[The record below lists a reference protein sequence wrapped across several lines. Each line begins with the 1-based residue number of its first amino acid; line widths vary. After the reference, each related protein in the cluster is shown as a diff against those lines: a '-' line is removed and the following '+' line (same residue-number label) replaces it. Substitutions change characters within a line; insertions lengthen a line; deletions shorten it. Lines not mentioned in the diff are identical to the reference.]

1 MIVSSQQTTRPLVAV
16 IGGGAVTQKQYQ
28 LARDVGY
35 GLARGGVDVVCG
47 GLGGV
52 MEAASR
58 GCREGGGNVIGL
70 LPGSNADDANP
81 WVSYPLPTGLG
92 HARNM
97 LVAQSAPVVIAIAG
111 EYGTLSELAIA
122 LKTGRVVVTL
132 EGWQDIPGV
141 CCAHD
146 ADQAVAMA
154 LDALIARDCLHT
166 GSGSDV
172 DKES

>member
-1 MIVSSQQTTRPLVAV
+1 MTFSPQQTTFPLVAV
-16 IGGGAVTQKQYQ
+16 IGGGTVTAEQYQ
-28 LARDVGY
+28 LARQVGY
-35 GLARGGVDVVCG
+35 TLAQAGVDVVCG

-52 MEAASR
+52 MEAVSR
-58 GCREGGGNVIGL
+58 GCREGGGHVIGL
-70 LPGSNADDANP
+70 LPGNDADDANP

-132 EGWQDIPGV
+132 GGWQDIPGV

-146 ADQAVAMA
+146 ADQAAA
-154 LDALIARDCLHT
+154 LALETLIAQGYLQSA
-166 GSGSDV
+166 SGSAGD
-172 DKES
+172 EGN